1 MIKEVL
7 KYVKENEKI
16 KDIEPNVSIGRN
28 LLKAED
34 GDEIIDLMI
43 EKPLR
48 KACKIFRAKGIE
60 TVMSS
65 ANRKNVL
72 PQGVKPTE
80 KEDVRGKEY
89 FLDSPT
95 FEDAGKGYA
104 WIMLN
109 WDSLSKTNRDILFL
123 LEERKGNNGDNV
135 GEKRVW
141 FIDGG
146 TLLLSF
152 REEREDNES
161 NKRFEEK
168 SFHLRYN
175 DRYPD
180 SVVIL
185 RMPITEETTVE
196 EVETYFVQLAEM
208 LKQQEIERNE
218 KEDKIIGRF

>member
-1 MIKEVL
+1 MIKDIL
-7 KYVKENEKI
+7 KYVKVKNKKLSQKEKNQRI
-16 KDIEPNVSIGRN
+16 KDIEPNASIGRN

-34 GDEIIDLMI
+34 GDEIIDLI
-43 EKPLR
+43 VEKPLR

-89 FLDSPT
+89 FLNRPT

-109 WDSLSKTNRDILFL
+109 WDSLSKANRDILFL

-141 FIDGG
+141 FIDDGRS
-146 TLLLSF
+146 LLLICR
-152 REEREDNES
+152 RESEDNET
-161 NKRFEEK
+161 NRKFKER
-168 SFHLRYN
+168 SFSLSYN

-180 SVVIL
+180 NVVIL
-185 RMPITEETTVE
+185 
-196 EVETYFVQLAEM
+196 
-208 LKQQEIERNE
+208 
-218 KEDKIIGRF
+218 